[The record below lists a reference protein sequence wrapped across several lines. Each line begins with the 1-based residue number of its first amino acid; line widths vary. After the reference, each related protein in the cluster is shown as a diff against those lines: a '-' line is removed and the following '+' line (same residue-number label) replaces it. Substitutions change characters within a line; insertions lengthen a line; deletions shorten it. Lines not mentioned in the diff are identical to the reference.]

1 MKRKYVYNNAVIYIS
16 NTDVN
21 YQNIHKATE
30 KFLNKVL
37 KENSKWSQKLQSK
50 N

>member
-1 MKRKYVYNNAVIYIS
+1 MKRKYVYDNAVICIL
-16 NTDVN
+16 NTDIN

-30 KFLNKVL
+30 KFLNKVI
-37 KENSKWSQKLQSK
+37 KENSKWSRKSLSK

>member
-1 MKRKYVYNNAVIYIS
+1 MKRKYVYKNAVIYIL
-16 NTDVN
+16 NTDIN

-30 KFLNKVL
+30 KFLNKVI
-37 KENSKWSQKLQSK
+37 KENSKWNQKSLSK